1 MNIKVVNWWKYEGY
15 ISSTIVKRTLK
26 SRWQIV
32 TMRNM
37 AKDSPLNFRHIVESL
52 GLDILSY
59 DPMKREC
66 HTHSL
71 LKRIRV
77 VEI

>member
-1 MNIKVVNWWKYEGY
+1 MIDGRLV
-15 ISSTIVKRTLK
+15 I
-26 SRWQIV
+26 